1 MRVLLS
7 KNGKNGILLPWK
19 SGREGMGS
27 FIIVWAMSVVNGLCQ
42 RQIVDKAFDKPVD
55 NFGLVSV

>member
-1 MRVLLS
+1 MRVLLL

-27 FIIVWAMSVVNGLCQ
+27 SIIVWAMSVVNGLCQ
-42 RQIVDKAFDKPVD
+42 RQIVDKAFDKSID